1 MYVSFISPQLTIFKH
16 TFIVD
21 FCYKQVAGFFHLY
34 PFMIESCVLC
44 QHSDY
49 LQISKPI
56 MHTIN
61 DTFRPSSEVS
71 PCSHTLLIYC
81 NNIYNY
87 NELYKKLSIEFRHH
101 NSWGFSSVSM
111 FQYSEFVHSIYKWD
125 NEIRIITIR
134 CGCLYAL
141 YLGYKMT
148 IKEFKTLYHCIK
160 KCNGAA
166 KCKISLKDTV
176 SMHSILL
183 RAVDRFQ

>member
-1 MYVSFISPQLTIFKH
+1 MSELIHFHFGVKQHAVYVSFISPQLSIFKH

-21 FCYKQVAGFFHLY
+21 FYYKQVAGFFHLY

-49 LQISKPI
+49 LQIFKPI

-87 NELYKKLSIEFRHH
+87 NKLYKKLSIDTTIARVFHQ
-101 NSWGFSSVSM
+101 
-111 FQYSEFVHSIYKWD
+111 FQCSNIQNLSIQFTSGTM
-125 NEIRIITIR
+125 R
-134 CGCLYAL
+134 
-141 YLGYKMT
+141 
-148 IKEFKTLYHCIK
+148 
-160 KCNGAA
+160 
-166 KCKISLKDTV
+166 
-176 SMHSILL
+176 
-183 RAVDRFQ
+183 